1 MRYQIDHDLHIH
13 SCLSRCA
20 NDFRQRP
27 ERILQYGVE
36 NGLKTLCL
44 TDHYWDE
51 RVPGANFHGEY
62 ISGAAVSYALHN
74 TAYTDMAL
82 PLPQADGIRF
92 LYGCETEMDKH
103 FTIGISRE
111 EVERRAFIIVP
122 TTHLHMRNFTIDE
135 ADRIEE
141 NCAKLW
147 VKRFQAL
154 LDSGLPLHKVGIAH
168 LTTALFV
175 PSGDWAGVERC
186 LGRISDDEMKHL
198 FGQAAKAGVGIE
210 LNFEPTACT
219 AVIDSVLRPYKIAM
233 ECGCKFYL
241 GSDAHTVSGLEAA
254 VPEFEKMIDLLGL
267 TEDQKF
273 KI

>member
-13 SCLSRCA
+13 TCLSACSK
-20 NDFRQRP
+20 DTHQRP
-27 ERILQYGVE
+27 DSILQYGVK
-36 NGLKTLCL
+36 NGFQTICL

-51 RVPGANFHGEY
+51 CVPGAEFHGEY
-62 ISGAAVSYALHN
+62 KSGAAIWYAMQN
-74 TAYTDMAL
+74 TAHTDIAL
-82 PLPQADGIRF
+82 PLPQTDGIRF

-103 FTIGISRE
+103 FTIGISRS

-122 TTHLHMRNFTIDE
+122 TTHLHMRNFTVDE
-135 ADRIEE
+135 ADRTEE

-147 VKRFQAL
+147 VKRFQAV

-175 PSGDWAGVERC
+175 PSCDWVGVERC
-186 LGRISDDEMKHL
+186 LAMISDDEMKHL

-210 LNFEPTACT
+210 LNFEPTACA

-241 GSDAHTVSGLEAA
+241 GSDAHTVGGLEGAM
-254 VPEFEKMIDLLGL
+254 PEFEKMIDLLDL

-273 KI
+273 KV

>member
-20 NDFRQRP
+20 TDFRQRP

-82 PLPQADGIRF
+82 PLPQAEGIRF
-92 LYGCETEMDKH
+92 LYGCETEMDLH
-103 FTIGISRE
+103 FTIGISRRE
-111 EVERRAFIIVP
+111 AERRDFIIVP
-122 TTHLHMRNFTIDE
+122 TTHLHFGNFTIAK
-135 ADRIEE
+135 ADRTEQT
-141 NCAKLW
+141 CARMW
-147 VKRFQAL
+147 VKRFQAV
-154 LDSGLPLHKVGIAH
+154 LDSGLPMRKVGIAH

-175 PSGDWAGVERC
+175 PNGDWAGVERC
-186 LGRISDDEMKHL
+186 LCMISDDEMKHL

-210 LNFEPTACT
+210 LNFEPTACA
-219 AVIDSVLRPYKIAM
+219 AVIDSVLRPYRIAA
-233 ECGCKFYL
+233 ECGCRFYL
-241 GSDAHTVSGLEAA
+241 GSDAHTVKGLEGA